1 MTNQDAFDAALRLIG
16 EEPGAEDIGDY
27 LARGPYLVC
36 EACRAL
42 AAADRLVRSALGY
55 TEQVMPAGS
64 AFMLSGEFPLCGE
77 LLPAAAAHIASGLMF
92 DENAVLSE
100 RCYGRFTAALA
111 AVLSGL
117 PAAVEG
123 IVQRY

>member
-1 MTNQDAFDAALRLIG
+1 MTNQEAFDAALRLIG

-42 AAADRLVRSALGY
+42 AAADRLCRGALGY
-55 TEQVMPAGS
+55 AEQVMPEGS
-64 AFMLSGEFPLCGE
+64 AFALSETFPLCGE

-92 DENAVLSE
+92 DENPILSE
-100 RCYGRFTAALA
+100 RCDARCSAALT

-117 PAAVEG
+117 PAAVEP
-123 IVQRY
+123 IAQKY

>member
-42 AAADRLVRSALGY
+42 AASDRLCRAAFGY
-55 TEQVMPAGS
+55 AEQMMPAGS
-64 AFMLSGEFPLCGE
+64 AFALSDEFALCGE

-92 DENAVLSE
+92 DENAALSD

-117 PAAVEG
+117 PAAVEE
-123 IVQRY
+123 ITQRY